1 MISEERTD
9 CKPEGREVVIF
20 GTGEGGRMAKWQLED
35 FGCRVIAFSDN
46 NQAKWGTAIEDVPV
60 ISPAEL
66 LNRNAAIVIAS
77 TWEQE
82 IAQQLTDMGMG
93 ERIVGKEE
101 FEERYVREHA
111 EEYTDIFEW
120 RPDENKPLT
129 IVFGLDYGL
138 YKGGVESWAYTVA
151 DEFVKR
157 GYRIKFL
164 TCENSDPAPERF
176 AKDTYYLNMRG
187 KGYCKG
193 LKDTIDAIME
203 NAPCV
208 MIDSWQSMSMVAA
221 AIVKKQ
227 NPQALCRLI
236 EIVHNDLPRLFRR
249 IQVFEEWIDVCMGV
263 SRDINTYL
271 NREYHV
277 PEEKI
282 GYKES
287 PVNYGSMERTWTIN
301 PDEPVRIGYA
311 ARLVKSQKR
320 ADLLIPLIQKLIEKN
335 VNFSMEIAGDGDL
348 AEKLQNFV
356 EEQQLEQRVRL
367 TGFVPREQM
376 NAFWLKQDIFVNL
389 SEYEGVCLSLLE
401 SIGNGCVPVMTKTA
415 GSTEFVLDDNGFIC
429 EVGALD
435 AIADRIAYLAAH
447 RDEMQTRGKCGMER
461 TRARCSSKAYV
472 DYILKRS
479 GMQ

>member
-1 MISEERTD
+1 MVSEQKAD
-9 CKPEGREVVIF
+9 CKCEKRKVVIF

-35 FGCRVIAFSDN
+35 FGCQVVAFSDN
-46 NQAKWGTAIEDVPV
+46 NQAKWGTTIEDVPV
-60 ISPAEL
+60 IPPTEL
-66 LNRNAAIVIAS
+66 LQQDASIVIAS

-82 IAQQLTDMGMG
+82 IAQQLTDMGMS

-101 FEERYVREHA
+101 FEEWYVREHA
-111 EEYTDIFEW
+111 SDYTYVSEWQSDGKEE
-120 RPDENKPLT
+120 LT

-157 GYRIKFL
+157 GYWIKFL

-193 LKDTIDAIME
+193 LKDTIDVIMD

-227 NPQALCRLI
+227 NPQALCRMI

-287 PVNYGSMERTWTIN
+287 PVNYDSMERTWTTN
-301 PDEPVRIGYA
+301 PDEPIRIGYA

-320 ADLLIPLIQKLIEKN
+320 ADLLIPLIQKLMDRN
-335 VNFSMEIAGDGDL
+335 VHFYMEIAGDGDL

-356 EEQQLEQRVRL
+356 EEQKLNKKVRL
-367 TGFVPREQM
+367 TGFVPRERM
-376 NAFWLKQDIFVNL
+376 NAFWLKQDVFVNL

-401 SIGNGCVPVMTKTA
+401 SIGNGCVPVMTRTA
-415 GSTEFVLDDNGFIC
+415 GSSEFVLEDNGFIC
-429 EVGALD
+429 EVGEVD
-435 AIADRIAYLAAH
+435 TIADRIAYLDAH

-479 GMQ
+479 GIQ